1 MEQCPSVCKYNH
13 NVHNFPCHPSRNPP
27 LCCTCFCFMCITY
40 VAPLIHIFFGWLL
53 HHIPSSLHSGWILC
67 HAHHPAAPQPL
78 ARASRSISE
87 GRCANKRRWVVGAI
101 WNTSVAP
108 ILYSSVAAILLLGPA
123 HLSGR
128 MSPAFPATSGR
139 CQDVSWRSRSE
150 LVPSAPCLTKSSNGF
165 FCSTLATPF
174 SLMLFP
180 FFVYM
185 SIS

>member
-1 MEQCPSVCKYNH
+1 
-13 NVHNFPCHPSRNPP
+13 
-27 LCCTCFCFMCITY
+27 
-40 VAPLIHIFFGWLL
+40 
-53 HHIPSSLHSGWILC
+53 
-67 HAHHPAAPQPL
+67 
-78 ARASRSISE
+78 
-87 GRCANKRRWVVGAI
+87 VGAI

-150 LVPSAPCLTKSSNGF
+150 LVPSAPCLTKSSNRF

-185 SIS
+185 QAFAVNAFKEVMEYGSFSLKPASYLPWNME